1 LDIHDLIPLAEA
13 LIFAA
18 DGPIKAERMAE
29 ALDVPLA
36 DIREAIEALEVDY
49 AERPRG
55 FFLQE
60 VAGGYQLRTRPE
72 YADYLRKL
80 GRSRP
85 FRFSRPALE
94 SLAIIAYR
102 QPVTR
107 SEIEYLRGVDSGSVL
122 KTLLEK
128 RLVRILGKKDVPG
141 KPMIYGTTREF
152 LELFG
157 LPDLSSLPTLSEFSE
172 LAPDTET
179 EALMESLPLLV
190 DGEETGTQDG
200 EAGTRDE

>member
-1 LDIHDLIPLAEA
+1 LDIHDLIPLVEA

-29 ALDVPLA
+29 ALEIPLA
-36 DIREAIEALEVDY
+36 EIKEAIEALEVDY

-179 EALMESLPLLV
+179 EVLMESLPLLV
-190 DGEETGTQDG
+190 DGEETGT
-200 EAGTRDE
+200 RDD

>member
-1 LDIHDLIPLAEA
+1 MDIHDLIPLAEA

-72 YADYLRKL
+72 YAEYLRKL

-107 SEIEYLRGVDSGSVL
+107 SEVEYLRGVDSGSVL

-190 DGEETGTQDG
+190 DAEETGTQDG
-200 EAGTRDE
+200 EAGARDE

>member
-1 LDIHDLIPLAEA
+1 MDIHDLIPLAEA

-55 FFLQE
+55 FFLQD

-72 YADYLRKL
+72 YAEYLRKL

-141 KPMIYGTTREF
+141 KQMIYGTTREF

-190 DGEETGTQDG
+190 DGEETGMQDG
-200 EAGTRDE
+200 EAGTRDV

>member
-1 LDIHDLIPLAEA
+1 MDIHDLIPLAEA

-36 DIREAIEALEVDY
+36 DIREAIEALEMDY

-179 EALMESLPLLV
+179 EALMESLPFLV
-190 DGEETGTQDG
+190 EGEENGRQET
-200 EAGTRDE
+200 E

>member
-1 LDIHDLIPLAEA
+1 MDILELTPLVEA
-13 LIFAA
+13 LIFAS
-18 DGPIKAERMAE
+18 DGPIKIERMAE
-29 ALDVPLA
+29 ALDKDPA
-36 DIREAIEALEVDY
+36 EIAAAIEALEADY
-49 AERPRG
+49 ADRPRG
-55 FFLQE
+55 FFLQQ
-60 VAGGYQLRTRPE
+60 VSGGYQLRTHPE

-80 GRSRP
+80 GHSRP
-85 FRFSRPALE
+85 FKFSRPAME

-107 SEIEYLRGVDSGSVL
+107 SEVEYLRGVDSGSVL

-128 RLVRILGKKDVPG
+128 RLIRILGKKDVPG

-172 LAPDTET
+172 LIPEEERPEVAD
-179 EALMESLPLLV
+179 MPLLV
-190 DGEETGTQDG
+190 DENDLSGASSETSA
-200 EAGTRDE
+200 E

>member
-1 LDIHDLIPLAEA
+1 LATVDWKPLVEA
-13 LIFAA
+13 LIFAS
-18 DGPIKAERMAE
+18 DGPIKLERLAEVLDAE
-29 ALDVPLA
+29 AA
-36 DIREAIEALEVDY
+36 DIRGALDALRDDY
-49 AERPRG
+49 DTQQRA
-55 FFLQE
+55 FFLHE

-72 YADYLRKL
+72 YADYLRRL

-102 QPVTR
+102 QPITR
-107 SEIEYLRGVDSGSVL
+107 TEIEYLRGVDSGSVI

-128 RLVRILGKKDVPG
+128 HLVRILGKKDVPG

-157 LPDLSSLPTLSEFSE
+157 LPDLASLPTLREFSD
-172 LAPDTET
+172 LAVDE
-179 EALMESLPLLV
+179 EAAGLANLVEMPLLV
-190 DGEETGTQDG
+190 DGEETESTDHGD
-200 EAGTRDE
+200 

>member
-1 LDIHDLIPLAEA
+1 MLLDILELTPVIEA
-13 LIFAA
+13 MVFAA
-18 DGPIKAERMAE
+18 EGPIKTERMAE
-29 ALDVPLA
+29 VLDLPQKEIKAAL
-36 DIREAIEALEVDY
+36 EALEVDY
-49 AERPRG
+49 EERPRG

-85 FRFSRPALE
+85 FKFSRPALE

-107 SEIEYLRGVDSGSVL
+107 SEVEYLRGVDSGSVL

-128 RLVRILGKKDVPG
+128 HLIRILGKKDVPG
-141 KPMIYGTTREF
+141 KPMIYGTTKEF

-157 LPDLSSLPTLSEFSE
+157 LADLSSLPTLKEFSE
-172 LAPDTET
+172 LAPGEESNDL
-179 EALMESLPLLV
+179 AESLPLLV
-190 DGEETGTQDG
+190 DADDVAE
-200 EAGTRDE
+200 EAGEG

>member
-36 DIREAIEALEVDY
+36 DIREAIESLEVDY

-72 YADYLRKL
+72 YAEYLRKL

-107 SEIEYLRGVDSGSVL
+107 SEVEYLRGVDSGSVL

-172 LAPDTET
+172 LAPDAET

-190 DGEETGTQDG
+190 DNEETGT
-200 EAGTRDE
+200 RDE

>member
-1 LDIHDLIPLAEA
+1 MDIHDLIPLAEA

-36 DIREAIEALEVDY
+36 DIREAIESLEVDY

-72 YADYLRKL
+72 YAEYLRKL

-107 SEIEYLRGVDSGSVL
+107 SEVEYLRGVDSGSVL

-157 LPDLSSLPTLSEFSE
+157 LPDLSSLPTLTEFSE

-190 DGEETGTQDG
+190 DGEE
-200 EAGTRDE
+200 AGGQETE